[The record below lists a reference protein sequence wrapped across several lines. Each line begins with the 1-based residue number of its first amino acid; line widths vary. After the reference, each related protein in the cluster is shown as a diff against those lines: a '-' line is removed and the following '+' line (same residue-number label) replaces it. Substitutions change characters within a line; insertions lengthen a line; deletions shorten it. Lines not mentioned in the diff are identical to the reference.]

1 MRRFVSALTLGAV
14 TCAWAV
20 AAQAPAPKPTPATPV
35 PARKAGPAPA
45 PKPSAVPD
53 LGALSFPNS
62 GAPSAQP
69 AFRRGVAWLHSFGY
83 EEAIDA
89 FREAQKIDPDF
100 AMAYWGEALAF
111 NQPLWFQ
118 EEVEKGRAVLRK
130 LGPTPASRQ
139 AKAKTPREQGYV
151 AAVEALWGDGDK
163 HSRDLKYSEA
173 MSTLAAKFPKDDE
186 AQAFYALGLL
196 AVMPR
201 GDQSLP
207 QRQKAGAIAEAI

>member
-45 PKPSAVPD
+45 RKPSAVPD

-62 GAPSAQP
+62 GAPSAQA
-69 AFRRGVAWLHSFGY
+69 AFLRGVAWLHSFGY

-100 AMAYWGEALAF
+100 TMA
-111 NQPLWFQ
+111 
-118 EEVEKGRAVLRK
+118 
-130 LGPTPASRQ
+130 
-139 AKAKTPREQGYV
+139 
-151 AAVEALWGDGDK
+151 
-163 HSRDLKYSEA
+163 
-173 MSTLAAKFPKDDE
+173 
-186 AQAFYALGLL
+186 
-196 AVMPR
+196 
-201 GDQSLP
+201 
-207 QRQKAGAIAEAI
+207 